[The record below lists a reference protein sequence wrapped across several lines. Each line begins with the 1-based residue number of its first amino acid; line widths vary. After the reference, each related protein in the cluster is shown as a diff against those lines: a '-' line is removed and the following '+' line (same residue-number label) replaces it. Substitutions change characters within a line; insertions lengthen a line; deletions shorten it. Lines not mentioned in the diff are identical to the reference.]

1 MLFDYNQ
8 SAINCGINMTG
19 KVALATE
26 DSDGR
31 LVMVDIISPVTLDVY
46 INAGTTMDIQ
56 LIDLCQRLGID
67 WVVVYDGTHERNSI
81 YTY

>member
-1 MLFDYNQ
+1 
-8 SAINCGINMTG
+8 MTG

-67 WVVVYDGTHERNSI
+67 WVVVYDGTHERNSL